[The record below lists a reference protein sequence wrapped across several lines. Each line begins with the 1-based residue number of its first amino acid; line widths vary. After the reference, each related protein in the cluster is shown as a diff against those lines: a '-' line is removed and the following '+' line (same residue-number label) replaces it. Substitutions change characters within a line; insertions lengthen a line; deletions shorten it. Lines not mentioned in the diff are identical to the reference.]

1 MAARVKAAGVKL
13 MIQVQSVQQAID
25 AVSLGADAIVAQV
38 CQPPDWTS
46 SCPLQSDLCAAS
58 KDSNFPGQVHVN
70 QADLPEYATAKIQS
84 NVHWWTS
91 CEIRDDNAIKLL
103 GSHPALVKMPEIQ
116 QVP

>member
-58 KDSNFPGQVHVN
+58 EDSNFPGQVHVN

-84 NVHWWTS
+84 NVHWRGPLAKFEMTMQLS
-91 CEIRDDNAIKLL
+91 CWGL
-103 GSHPALVKMPEIQ
+103 IQ
-116 QVP
+116 RL